1 MEGILMVIKTLF
13 PDLTKPLSA
22 YEDYLELVSDERREK
37 IFRFHSDQSKII
49 SLMSAVFAR
58 ECISKVIGIPPAAVN
73 FNRNE
78 FGKPEV
84 AGSETFHFNISHSE
98 NCIAFVHGTKPVGI
112 DVERIT
118 GFDARLPKR
127 YFTEHE
133 RSMLEMSHDK
143 DLEFYKIWTTKEAYI
158 KMKGSTLAQMI
169 RHVDIYNIRDA
180 EINTINERGFLI
192 TACEQQYN

>member
-1 MEGILMVIKTLF
+1 MVIKTLF
-13 PDLTKPLSA
+13 PDLTKPFSE
-22 YEDYLELVSDERREK
+22 YESLLEQISDERKEK
-37 IFRFHSDQSKII
+37 IFRLHSDHSKII

-58 ECISKVIGIPPAAVN
+58 ECISKVTGIPLKN
-73 FNRNE
+73 ILFTRNE
-78 FGKPEV
+78 FGKPSVSDIE
-84 AGSETFHFNISHSE
+84 GFQFNISHSE
-98 NCIAFVHGTKPVGI
+98 NCIAFVHSTKPVGI

-133 RSMLEMSHDK
+133 RSMLEAATDK

-169 RHVDIYNIRDA
+169 RHVDIYTIRDA
-180 EINTINERGFLI
+180 EVNTINERGFLI